1 MLTNCGKQ
9 TSVKLKLRKL
19 WLNIELM
26 FAGYR
31 RSYNRDLVLAR
42 YKNQRV
48 IAKAVLPIYPSQTKP
63 KQKSRKSRQ
72 LEVAANKPG
81 QKKIKSFFPSS
92 VKTEPGNENSP
103 FVSKTHH

>member
-1 MLTNCGKQ
+1 MT
-9 TSVKLKLRKL
+9 
-19 WLNIELM
+19 E
-26 FAGYR
+26 YR
-31 RSYNRDLVLAR
+31 DHVCWIQKIIPWYRDLVLAKN
-42 YKNQRV
+42 KNQRV
-48 IAKAVLPIYPSQTKP
+48 LAKAFLPIYPSKTKP